1 MLVGK
6 SKPDTPHRIP
16 LDANIKYVCGFSAS
30 IRIRV
35 DVARATFHVDSMTL
49 QLTTKNGYQLYSLTL
64 EEQYHRINPSTKE
77 F

>member
-1 MLVGK
+1 MGE
-6 SKPDTPHRIP
+6 SKPDTPHQIP

-49 QLTTKNGYQLYSLTL
+49 QLTTKK
-64 EEQYHRINPSTKE
+64 RISVVFFNLAGTVP
-77 F
+77 